1 MSTHKQPFQAAASDG
16 LLLSG
21 TAPVGGTS
29 PGALALRLH
38 LPVTLWRFNVAGAA
52 GGGSEGLEGSGRPRG
67 APVRLCRTWIGMVRS
82 RWIRGQGVGGLAG
95 APRNAPVSLARRADA
110 LGLPRDLAV
119 EPGSQQPEPLR
130 KGPRWGPEPTR
141 LTVRRTRRLLCAPS
155 DRAGQVLQ
163 QQTAFGL
170 KAILNFLQAIVN
182 FFIFFFK
189 TIMNPSAAVDVSG

>member
-1 MSTHKQPFQAAASDG
+1 MPYVDRNGEKSLNPRAGRRRTCR
-16 LLLSG
+16 G
-21 TAPVGGTS
+21 TAQR
-29 PGALALRLH
+29 ARL
-38 LPVTLWRFNVAGAA
+38 
-52 GGGSEGLEGSGRPRG
+52 
-67 APVRLCRTWIGMVRS
+67 
-82 RWIRGQGVGGLAG
+82 
-95 APRNAPVSLARRADA
+95 LARRADA

-130 KGPRWGPEPTR
+130 KGPRWGPEPTC

-189 TIMNPSAAVDVSG
+189 TIMNPSAADDVSGAAPVAVACRRTLALGLSS